1 MQISQFPKKILI
13 ILYKIHSIAHKA
25 YVVGMAGSRWKRHIV
40 VNSMQARLRAQL
52 GDQSISSGE
61 RRRRSVVVASTVL
74 TITDPLRGSYSFWYY
89 LQAALIRSCGASFAC
104 MELTI
109 ISRFQRLQA
118 FTRLFAQS
126 PFYGFSVPSHLV
138 CSQCVDTLL
147 FASKHAKGMSLR
159 YDATV
164 ICAFRIN

>member
-1 MQISQFPKKILI
+1 MVRSFLVEFSKVMQISQFPKKILI

-52 GDQSISSGE
+52 GDRSKYSGE
-61 RRRRSVVVASTVL
+61 RRRRSVVVASIVL

-109 ISRFQRLQA
+109 TRRRRRLY
-118 FTRLFAQS
+118 LFDETD
-126 PFYGFSVPSHLV
+126 FSVPISGALRRPSRHR
-138 CSQCVDTLL
+138 SPHGRRGCV
-147 FASKHAKGMSLR
+147 G
-159 YDATV
+159 V
-164 ICAFRIN
+164 W